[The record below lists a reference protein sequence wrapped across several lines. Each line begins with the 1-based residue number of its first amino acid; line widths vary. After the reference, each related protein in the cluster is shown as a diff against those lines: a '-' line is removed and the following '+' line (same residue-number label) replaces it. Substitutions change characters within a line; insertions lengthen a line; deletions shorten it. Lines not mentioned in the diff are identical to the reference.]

1 MKKDIDSFDDVKLL
15 VDSFYDRVKPDATI
29 GYIFNDIAQVD
40 WEEHLPRMYSFWAS
54 MLLGESTFNG
64 DPMSKHI
71 QLHRQAPLTKAHFD
85 RWLQLWTAT
94 LDHHFEGKKADEAK
108 ARGKSIADMM
118 LLKVSRS

>member
-15 VDSFYDRVKPDATI
+15 VDSFYDQVKPDAII

-40 WEEHLPRMYSFWAS
+40 WEKHLPRMYSFWAS

-71 QLHRQAPLTKAHFD
+71 QLHKQTPLTQTHFD
-85 RWLQLWTAT
+85 RWLHLWTST
-94 LDHHFEGKKADEAK
+94 LDQHFEGKKADEAK
-108 ARGKSIADMM
+108 ARGKSIADLM
-118 LLKVSRS
+118 LFKISKS